1 MDIIV
6 SGLLLSG
13 TYALVAMGL
22 NLQYGVARIM
32 NLANGE
38 LLVLG
43 ALASFW
49 LYTTSQISPL
59 FTVLLVAPIA
69 FVGNWLIYRFLLIP
83 LVRRSKTQG
92 HLEVDSILATFG
104 MSFILIGLMVSIEG
118 GFFVY
123 KYLSIPISILGS
135 TTSLSRLVAFI
146 IAALIGSMLYLWL
159 NHTRSGVAV
168 RAVSVSTEASGL
180 VGINVPRVSALAFAL
195 GGAITAVGGAL
206 ISTFITLDA
215 SIGVVFTL
223 KALII
228 VIMGGVGDIRGAIVA
243 AIILGVVETTVA
255 TLIDPGL
262 TLAAAY
268 FIFLNYSVIS
278 STGPLWE
285 ASVMKPSG
293 WIELLFAAILVF
305 LAIFIPLFSNG
316 YWLSIAVTAMMYI
329 ALSTS
334 WALFSGPTHYISLA
348 TGAFYGVGG
357 YLGWCWDVR
366 LPIKFLVDARY
377 KPNCCCLA
385 CLFDRHRDSTSVGCI
400 FCNFYTGPSRNDPQ
414 PCFMGTK

>member
-38 LLVLG
+38 VLVLG
-43 ALASFW
+43 ALAAFW
-49 LYTTSQISPL
+49 LYTTSQVNPYL
-59 FTVLLVAPIA
+59 TVILAGPVA
-69 FVGNWLIYRFLLIP
+69 FVGNWLIYRFLLAP

-104 MSFILIGLMVSIEG
+104 MSFIIIGVIVSIEG
-118 GFFVY
+118 GFFAY
-123 KYLSIPISILGS
+123 KYLSEPISILGS
-135 TTSLSRLVAFI
+135 TTSLNRLVAFLF
-146 IAALIGSMLYLWL
+146 AVLIGGGLYLWL
-159 NHTRSGVAV
+159 NHTRPGVAM

-180 VGINVPRVSALAFAL
+180 VGINVPRMSALAFAL

-243 AIILGVVETTVA
+243 AVILGLVETTVA

-268 FIFLNYSVIS
+268 LIFVLI
-278 STGPLWE
+278 
-285 ASVMKPSG
+285 
-293 WIELLFAAILVF
+293 LLFR
-305 LAIFIPLFSNG
+305 PQGLFG
-316 YWLSIAVTAMMYI
+316 RRTL
-329 ALSTS
+329 
-334 WALFSGPTHYISLA
+334 
-348 TGAFYGVGG
+348 
-357 YLGWCWDVR
+357 
-366 LPIKFLVDARY
+366 
-377 KPNCCCLA
+377 
-385 CLFDRHRDSTSVGCI
+385 
-400 FCNFYTGPSRNDPQ
+400 
-414 PCFMGTK
+414 